1 MQGSASTRLWGRRCD
16 GRPCTGPREGPGE
29 GLVLFSIQL
38 LKSFQ
43 GKEITDFSELVS
55 QQI

>member
-1 MQGSASTRLWGRRCD
+1 MVEAAAPRPPAAPGKGPGRRFI
-16 GRPCTGPREGPGE
+16 
-29 GLVLFSIQL
+29 LFSIQL

-43 GKEITDFSELVS
+43 GKEVTDFSELVS